1 MKKLLISFSF
11 AASLLLA
18 SLAVPYAGAQAP
30 NSPKTSSPKT
40 PSQKTDS
47 LRADWQK
54 IPIPPLPAFH
64 PQQPR
69 RIDLPNGMII
79 FLQED
84 HELPLIDGSMR
95 IRGGSISEQANK
107 AGLLDIYSEVWRT
120 GGTKS
125 QTGDQLDDFLEARA
139 AKVETNDAADST
151 TISFSCLKEDFDDVF
166 SVFNQL
172 LRQPEFRAEKLDL
185 AQKEMN
191 DAISRRNDDASGI
204 AQRESAKLAYGA
216 DNPYVRQPE
225 YATVAAIT
233 REDLVNW
240 HNAHVYPNRII
251 LGIVGDFDSAAME
264 TKLRA
269 AFGDWAK
276 GPDWQKPE
284 IDFRAAKPGYY
295 LIPKDDVNQ
304 SSIDMVELGI
314 QRENPDYYA
323 AQVFNQ
329 AFGGGFSSR
338 LFKNIRTAQ
347 GLAYDVGGGIG
358 SAFDHPGV
366 VRFEM
371 ATKSVSTVQAIQAI
385 YKEIDDLPTH
395 PITDEEIKSAKDSIL
410 NTFVFRFDS
419 PAKILSE
426 QMTYAFYG
434 FPADYLD
441 RYRSAIEKVTKEQ
454 VAQAA
459 AKYVHKDQL
468 AVLVVG
474 NTADFDKPLS
484 TLGSVTNVDITIP
497 PPASTAPEQ
506 KAPAASNPE
515 GKALALKVAQA
526 LGGLDKIKTV
536 KSVRTV
542 LAENE
547 MNGSPVPIDVTIVY
561 PDKMH
566 VSIPIATGTI
576 TVIVTPTL
584 GMMSAENGGT
594 RDLGADQ
601 KKENSEQIRRDLLF
615 LAQHADDPSFVF
627 AAAGTEKIGDGG
639 TNIDAA
645 IVDVSGAGVNMR
657 WYVNPAT
664 GRVLRETYVG
674 MGQSGTFQGETDF
687 SDWTTTNGITLPATH
702 MNKQDGK
709 ESSTVKTTS
718 IEFNPTIDPKLFE
731 KPAANSKPAQ

>member
-1 MKKLLISFSF
+1 MKKLFISLSF
-11 AASLLLA
+11 AASLLLTP
-18 SLAVPYAGAQAP
+18 LAVPYAGAQAA
-30 NSPKTSSPKT
+30 NSKTT
-40 PSQKTDS
+40 PLPQ
-47 LRADWQK
+47 ADWQR
-54 IPIPPLPAFH
+54 IPIPQLPAFH
-64 PQQPR
+64 PQQPK

-84 HELPLIDGSMR
+84 HELPLIDGNMR
-95 IRGGSISEQANK
+95 IRGGSISEPANK
-107 AGLLDIYSEVWRT
+107 IGLLDIYGEVWRT
-120 GGTKS
+120 GGTKT

-139 AKVETNDAADST
+139 AKVETNDSPDST
-151 TISFSCLKEDFDDVF
+151 TISFSCLKDDFDDVF
-166 SVFNQL
+166 KAFNEL

-225 YATVAAIT
+225 YATVAAVT
-233 REDLVNW
+233 REDLINW
-240 HNAHVYPNRII
+240 HKAHVYPNRII
-251 LGIVGDFDSAAME
+251 LGIVGDFDSSAME
-264 TKLRA
+264 AKLRA

-276 GPDWQKPE
+276 GPDWEKPE
-284 IDFRAAKPGYY
+284 IDFHAAKPGYY

-314 QRENPDYYA
+314 KRDNPDYYA

-338 LFKNIRTAQ
+338 LFKSIRTAQ
-347 GLAYDVGGGIG
+347 GLAYGVGGGIG
-358 SAFDHPGV
+358 SSFDHPGV

-371 ATKSVSTVQAIQAI
+371 ATKSASTIEAIQGI
-385 YKEIDDLPTH
+385 YKEIDDLPSH

-419 PAKILSE
+419 PAKILLE

-434 FPADYLD
+434 YPSDYLE

-474 NTADFDKPLS
+474 NTADFDKPLT
-484 TLGSVTNVDITIP
+484 TLGSVTNVDIAIP
-497 PPASTAPEQ
+497 PPPGAASEQ

-526 LGGLDKIKTV
+526 LGGLDKIKAV
-536 KSVRTV
+536 KSIHTV

-566 VSIPIATGTI
+566 VSIPIATGAI
-576 TVIVTPTL
+576 TVIVTPEL
-584 GMMSAENGGT
+584 GIMSAENGGT
-594 RDLGADQ
+594 RDLSDSQ

-615 LAQHADDPSFVF
+615 LAQHADDPSFIF
-627 AAAGTEKIGDGG
+627 AAAGTEKIGDV
-639 TNIDAA
+639 NAA
-645 IVDVSGAGVNMR
+645 IVDVSGAGVTMR
-657 WYVNPAT
+657 WYVDPST
-664 GRVLRETYVG
+664 GRVLRETYVA
-674 MGQSGTFQGETDF
+674 MGQSGPFQGETDL
-687 SDWTTTNGITLPATH
+687 SDWTTTDGISLPGTH

-718 IEFNPTIDPKLFE
+718 IEFNPPIDPKLFE
-731 KPAANSKPAQ
+731 KPAAKTKAAQ